1 MTDRT
6 RLSPAGRR
14 VALTT
19 AAVIVL
25 VAGLLVHRFGSGDA
39 GDIAGDALYAVFVYL
54 LFAILLARSSRTL
67 PAALAIIFCTVI
79 EFLQLTDLPRT
90 WALAFPPSA
99 LVLGSGFA
107 QRDLL
112 VYPASVLLALIVDVA
127 FSRGARRRRSL
138 QGR

>member
-6 RLSPAGRR
+6 RASSAGRR
-14 VALTT
+14 VALTA

-25 VAGLLVHRFGSGDA
+25 VAGLLVHRFGSGDT
-39 GDIAGDALYAVFVYL
+39 GDIAGDALYAVFAYL

-67 PAALAIIFCTVI
+67 PAALAIIFCTII

-90 WALAFPPSA
+90 LAIAFPPSV
-99 LVLGSGFA
+99 LVLGSAFA

-127 FSRGARRRRSL
+127 VSRGARRRRSSR
-138 QGR
+138 GR

>member
-6 RLSPAGRR
+6 RPSPAGRR
-14 VALTT
+14 IALTA

-25 VAGLLVHRFGSGDA
+25 VAGLLVHRFGSGDT
-39 GDIAGDALYAVFVYL
+39 GDIAGDALYAAFVYL

-67 PAALAIIFCTVI
+67 PAALAIISCTII
-79 EFLQLTDLPRT
+79 EFLQLTDLPRS

-127 FSRGARRRRSL
+127 VSRGARHWNSSQRR
-138 QGR
+138 